1 MNKIRVLWIDDEV
14 ENLKPDF
21 LFLNSRGYETTGA
34 TNGQDALDLIK
45 TIEFDVILLDE
56 NMPMA

>member
-14 ENLKPDF
+14 ENLKPHF

-34 TNGQDALDLIK
+34 TNGQDALDLMMR
-45 TIEFDVILLDE
+45 LNL
-56 NMPMA
+56 M